1 MFGLSARSSIG
12 TSEDRETELPLD
24 RLIALRGEAAGIRA
38 GTHCGITTL
47 PGQAQTRLRGRG
59 LDFDELR
66 PYAEGDDIRHIDWN
80 VTARTGRPHT
90 RLYREERE
98 RAVMVALDLRRS
110 MFTGTRRLKAV
121 VAGEMAAAILW
132 QVCANR
138 DRAGVLVFD
147 EARTELSRPAM
158 RERGALD
165 AVGVIAAMFAGARR
179 RVGAAA
185 PPRVLDGVL
194 ADINRMGRKAGQ
206 VVLLTDCDAPGP
218 AFDEELA
225 IAAPHERLVVLRIAD
240 PLELTGP
247 PAGTYAYV
255 GDREARRIRLDRG
268 NGNVLR
274 DELDRLNAALAKS
287 FASVGVPY
295 VVVPTTLEAGAGWF
309 LLAEAGLV

>member
-1 MFGLSARSSIG
+1 MFGLSTRSSIE
-12 TSEDRETELPLD
+12 TPEDRETELPLD

-38 GTHCGITTL
+38 RTHRGITTL
-47 PGQAQTRLRGRG
+47 PGLAQTRLRGRG

-98 RAVMVALDLRRS
+98 RAITVALDLRGS

-147 EARTELSRPAM
+147 EVRTELSRPAM

-179 RVGAAA
+179 RVDAA
-185 PPRVLDGVL
+185 PPRVMDGVL
-194 ADINRMGRKAGQ
+194 ADINRLGRKAGQ

-218 AFDEELA
+218 AFDAELA
-225 IAAPHERLVVLRIAD
+225 TAARHERLAVLRIAD

-255 GDREARRIRLDRG
+255 GDGEARRIRLDRG
-268 NGNVLR
+268 NGNVLC
-274 DELDRLNAALAKS
+274 DELDRLNAALAKRFS
-287 FASVGVPY
+287 SAGVAY
-295 VVVPTTLEAGAGWF
+295 IVAPTTLEAGAGWV
-309 LLAEAGLV
+309 LLAEARLV